1 VKLIRRKI
9 RNLLLSS
16 SGDST
21 WVTDDVIQAYTA
33 AASRNLDATLKV
45 YLAMA
50 NAREPEKLAPH
61 LAEIH
66 CPVRLLVG
74 ATRHE
79 GGVGDQEV
87 TLFQQTLRSFAL
99 DSAVGAG
106 HFIQEEQ
113 PQAVVT
119 AVSRLRA
126 SANPRLDP

>member
-1 VKLIRRKI
+1 M
-9 RNLLLSS
+9 LSS

-21 WVTDDVIQAYTA
+21 WVTDDVLQAYTA
-33 AASRNLDATLKV
+33 AASRSLDATLKV

-74 ATRHE
+74 TARHE
-79 GGVGDQEV
+79 GGVQDEEV
-87 TLFQQTLRSFAL
+87 TLLQQTLRSFAL

-113 PQAVVT
+113 PEAVVT
-119 AVSRLRA
+119 AVGRLRA
-126 SANPRLDP
+126 SANRRLQP